1 MNTDEILRKI
11 LSEENLK
18 EFWPEIENVEN
29 QNLNTILM
37 IDNIFLKYVHT
48 VLDNNIANDRVR
60 ANIIANL
67 ID

>member
-18 EFWPEIENVEN
+18 EFWSEIENVEN

-37 IDNIFLKYVHT
+37 KDNIFLKYVHT

-60 ANIIANL
+60 EKIIANL